1 MPPPAP
7 HWPPDRRSTVKALMT
22 IDVWMQHPTQ
32 RFLRSDMLAS
42 LRRWTGGSIPDADI
56 PIEATV
62 ASMDAADVG
71 LGLLSAW
78 RGPGG
83 QDLISNDEVAEWIGL
98 HPSRFAGLATVDL
111 DRPMEAVRELRR
123 RVGDGFVGLRVVP
136 WLWNAPPTDR
146 RYYPLFAECVESA
159 LPFCTQVGHT
169 GPLRPSETGRPIPY
183 IDQVAL
189 DFPELVIVCGHV
201 GYPWTEE
208 MVAVAR
214 KHENVYIDTSAY
226 AIKRLPQELI
236 RFMKTGTGQRKV
248 LFGTNYPMMS
258 HAHALAGFDELGLDD
273 DARRDFLYGN
283 AERVFGLANRK
294 VKT

>member
-1 MPPPAP
+1 
-7 HWPPDRRSTVKALMT
+7 MT
-22 IDVWMQHPTQ
+22 IDVWMQHPTV
-32 RFLRSDMLAS
+32 RFLGSDMLAS
-42 LRRWTGGSIPDADI
+42 LRRWTGGSMPDTEI
-56 PIEATV
+56 PIEMTV
-62 ASMDAADVG
+62 ASMDAAG
-71 LGLLSAW
+71 IQLGLLSAW
-78 RGPGG
+78 RGPRG
-83 QDLISNDEVAEWIGL
+83 QDLISNDEVAEWIRL
-98 HPSRFAGLATVDL
+98 HPKRFAGLATVDL

-136 WLWNAPPTDR
+136 WLWEAPPTDR
-146 RYYPLFAECVESA
+146 RYYPLYAQCVESRV
-159 LPFCTQVGHT
+159 PFCTQVGHT

-226 AIKRLPQELI
+226 TLKRLPPELI

-248 LFGTNYPMMS
+248 LFGTNYPMI
-258 HAHALAGFDELGLDD
+258 APARALEALDELGLSEDG
-273 DARRDFLYGN
+273 RRDFLHAN
-283 AERVFGLANRK
+283 AERVFRLEAI
-294 VKT
+294 T